1 MNNHHTSQSLKK
13 LSMFKTVGVAF
24 GLAIS
29 FTLGLGTG
37 TALAQ
42 DYPSRPIKL
51 IVPFPAGAATDMAA
65 RVVGQQLSVSLGQ
78 PVVVDNKPGAGGS
91 IAAMEVI
98 RAAPDGY
105 TLLFSS
111 NSAISSNVALLKKI
125 PYDPNKD
132 FTPVAGVGETALVLL
147 VKTNFPAKTLQ
158 ELAAYV
164 KQRPGKVTAG
174 YGSSSS
180 QVSIAMLNKLGGLD
194 TLMVPYKG
202 IPLAVNDV
210 LGGTLDYT
218 FADIGNALAQTKGG
232 TMRALSV
239 TSPTRSALVPD
250 VPAIAEILPGFDITA
265 WFAMVG
271 PAGMPKDVVD
281 KLNTATTQ
289 LLRQPD
295 MKDKLANI
303 GLSPMPMPPPQLK
316 TFVGTEITKW
326 TRLVKDANIQPE

>member
-1 MNNHHTSQSLKK
+1 MTTNPLIR
-13 LSMFKTVGVAF
+13 TV
-24 GLAIS
+24 
-29 FTLGLGTG
+29 G
-37 TALAQ
+37 TALGVVVGLALMGTSAQAQ
-42 DYPSRPIKL
+42 DYPTRPIKM
-51 IVPFPAGAATDMAA
+51 IVPFPPGTATDMAA
-65 RVVGQQLSVSLGQ
+65 RLVGQQLNLSLGQ

-91 IAAMEVI
+91 IAAMEVV
-98 RAAPDGY
+98 RSAPDGY

-147 VKTNFPAKTLQ
+147 VKASSPVKSLQ
-158 ELAAYV
+158 ELVAYV

-194 TLMVPYKG
+194 TLLVPYKG

-232 TMRALSV
+232 TMRALGV
-239 TSPTRSALVPD
+239 TSPKRSSLVPE
-250 VPAIAEILPGFDITA
+250 VPAIAELLPGFDITA

-271 PAGMPKDVVD
+271 PAGIPKDVVD
-281 KLNTATTQ
+281 KLNAATTQ
-289 LLRQPD
+289 ALKPAD
-295 MKDKLANI
+295 MKDKLARI
-303 GLSPMPMPPPQLK
+303 GLSPMPLPPEQLK
-316 TFVGTEITKW
+316 GFIGTEITKW